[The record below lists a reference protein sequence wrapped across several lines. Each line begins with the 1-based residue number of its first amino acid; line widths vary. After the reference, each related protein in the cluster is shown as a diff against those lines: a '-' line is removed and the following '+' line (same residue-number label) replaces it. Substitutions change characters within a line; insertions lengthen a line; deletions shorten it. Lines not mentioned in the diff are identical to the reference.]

1 MQCRCKA
8 SWKKT
13 EEAVLTRSQGE
24 PTRVSANTHTHRE
37 REKTYDCFPSE
48 MGRHCVRI
56 LKRKILESEI
66 LGNAAGSKRAGRK
79 DGPTY
84 RVECHTH
91 D

>member
-1 MQCRCKA
+1 MFLQ
-8 SWKKT
+8 
-13 EEAVLTRSQGE
+13 
-24 PTRVSANTHTHRE
+24 THTHTE